1 LRYLKLVFSISLV
14 ALLVSDVSAFMFGI
28 RYSNLNEPVLPA
40 IDRQDTRGRLGVF
53 FGAREKGHD
62 FLIGLEYDR
71 YKQERGD
78 TLLYSRRITAS
89 IGYRYRLF
97 PIKKAEAMKMM
108 PSIGIYYFK
117 SFGRVDADSSVMSSA
132 DRQYYKDLT
141 NDQGIRVSLGAEYY
155 LAPAFSLGCEGGI
168 RYTRVK
174 SKAYGYTIKISEYR
188 TFAAILLSFY
198 W

>member
-1 LRYLKLVFSISLV
+1 MLVT
-14 ALLVSDVSAFMFGI
+14 LLAGDASAIIFGV
-28 RYSNLNEPVLPA
+28 RYSNLNEPILPA
-40 IDRQDTRGRLGVF
+40 IDRQDTRGRLGVY
-53 FGAREKGHD
+53 FGGRERGHD
-62 FLIGLEYDR
+62 LLLGLDYDR

-97 PIKKAEAMKMM
+97 SAKKTEGMKIM
-108 PSIGIYYFK
+108 PFIGIHYFK
-117 SFGRVDADSSVMSSA
+117 SFGKVEADTSVISSA

-168 RYTRVK
+168 RYTKAK

>member
-1 LRYLKLVFSISLV
+1 M
-14 ALLVSDVSAFMFGI
+14 LLAGDVSAFIFGV
-28 RYSNLNEPVLPA
+28 RYSNLNEPILPA
-40 IDRQDTRGRLGVF
+40 IDRQDSRGRLGVY
-53 FGAREKGHD
+53 FGGREKGHD
-62 FLIGLEYDR
+62 MLLGLDYDR

-97 PIKKAEAMKMM
+97 SAKKSEAMNMM
-108 PSIGIYYFK
+108 PFIGVHYFK
-117 SFGRVDADSSVMSSA
+117 SFGKVEADTSVISSS

-141 NDQGIRVSLGAEYY
+141 NDQGIMVSLGAEYY

-168 RYTRVK
+168 RYSKVK

>member
-1 LRYLKLVFSISLV
+1 
-14 ALLVSDVSAFMFGI
+14 LLVTIFAGDASAIIFGI
-28 RYSNLNEPVLPA
+28 RYSNLNEPILPA
-40 IDRQDTRGRLGVF
+40 IQRQDSRGRLGVF
-53 FGAREKGHD
+53 FGAREKSQD
-62 FLIGLEYDR
+62 FLLGLDYDR

-97 PIKKAEAMKMM
+97 STEKAEGMNMM
-108 PSIGIYYFK
+108 PYIGIHYFK
-117 SFGRVDADSSVMSSA
+117 SFGKVDADTSVMSSA

-168 RYTRVK
+168 RYAKVK

-188 TFAAILLSFY
+188 TFAALLVSFY